1 MYYLALNPV
10 KNILNKNEAEVDYR
24 RIRGEGH
31 VKIKAE
37 IGGGVREGLSW
48 PSDQKPISGSASCSC
63 RPGVAKKY
71 KNIVGK
77 LETIQK

>member
-1 MYYLALNPV
+1 MHLKFVLGLQGPMQ
-10 KNILNKNEAEVDYR
+10 LLQGVDVHSR
-24 RIRGEGH
+24 D
-31 VKIKAE
+31 
-37 IGGGVREGLSW
+37 GGGVREGLSW